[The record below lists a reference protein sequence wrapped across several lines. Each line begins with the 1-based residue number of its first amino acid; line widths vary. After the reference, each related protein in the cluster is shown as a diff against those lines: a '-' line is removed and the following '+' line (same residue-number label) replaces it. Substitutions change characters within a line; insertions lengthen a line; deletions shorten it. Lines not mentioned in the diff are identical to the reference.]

1 MQIDFGVH
9 VVSFIDDPVTVPLKT
24 KVISERSP

>member
-1 MQIDFGVH
+1 VH
-9 VVSFIDDPVTVPLKT
+9 VVSFIDDPDTVPLKT

>member
-1 MQIDFGVH
+1 VH